1 MPCLAARWFL
11 FLLATTPWWKA
22 TAQPK
27 PMPVRIEALGHY
39 GKIFKHTVNF
49 LPAVNGPATGGEL
62 ALTLQTTGKHSW
74 NAPYGYPA
82 YGLVA
87 SVVRFNNDSVLGMGY
102 GFMPQV
108 FIPVFRREPFQLDVK
123 LGAGVAFLTKHF
135 DIVKNP
141 RNNVIATGVN
151 NITSVGLCARY
162 DVTPRW
168 SVLGGASFTHYSTG
182 DARLPN
188 LGINVPML
196 NLGAA
201 YTINPV
207 PYGEY
212 FSGETPS
219 PPPGIAFKGRVTMA
233 RFEAAQ
239 RNGPIFTQVGL
250 EGGVMKHLLPWNK
263 LSLTADAFYN
273 SYTYFLLYNQEIDRG
288 AQFKKSLGLT
298 VLLEDEVLIGRVGIA
313 GAIGVVVYQPHQSGA
328 PYYQQIAV
336 QYHFLNL
343 QTQSRPELLRN
354 VFTGIY
360 LKTHWANAEHV
371 KVGLGIEW

>member
-1 MPCLAARWFL
+1 M
-11 FLLATTPWWKA
+11 LLAG
-22 TAQPK
+22 AQPK
-27 PMPVRIEALGHY
+27 PMPVRVEALGHY
-39 GKIFKHTVNF
+39 GRIFKHTPNF
-49 LPAVNGPATGGEL
+49 LPAVNGPAFGGEV
-62 ALTLQTTGKHSW
+62 AVNLQTTGLHNW
-74 NAPYGYPA
+74 NRPYGYPS
-82 YGLVA
+82 YGLAA
-87 SVVRFNNDSVLGMGY
+87 SWVRFNNDSVLGDAY

-151 NITSVGLCARY
+151 NITSVGLRARY
-162 DVTPRW
+162 DVTKRW
-168 SVLGGASFTHYSTG
+168 SVIGGGSFTHYSTG

-207 PYGEY
+207 PYDEY

-219 PPPGIAFKGRVTMA
+219 APPGIAFKSRVTMA
-233 RFEAAQ
+233 RFEAGQ
-239 RNGPIFTQVGL
+239 RNGPIFTQVGV
-250 EGGVMKHLLPWNK
+250 ESGVMKHLLPWNK

-313 GAIGVVVYQPHQSGA
+313 GAVGVVIYQPHQSGA

-354 VFTGIY
+354 VFAGIY

-371 KVGLGIEW
+371 KVGLGVEW